1 MVISV
6 ALFLQIRIYSR
17 EEVLDQVGYA
27 LEVTNQTM
35 MYFEKFFGVPYSLS
49 KSGTYTWSQ
58 IRDIKDNKANT
69 IYIEMMKA
77 SNLCQQSKTEDKY

>member
-17 EEVLDQVGYA
+17 EEVLDQVDYA

-49 KSGTYTWSQ
+49 KSG
-58 IRDIKDNKANT
+58 
-69 IYIEMMKA
+69 
-77 SNLCQQSKTEDKY
+77 KYA